1 MPDTARIHQRR
12 LAPWQVGRA
21 LRHIEANLDQR
32 ITIAT
37 LAAQVGLSAAHFSR
51 AFRGSLGMAP
61 YAFVQHRRLE
71 RARDMMLGSSLGL
84 SEIALACGFCDQ
96 PHLTNQFQRQA
107 GISPAAWRRSRR
119 AAAAPSRTGSSAKRP
134 EPRPARGSGHPSG
147 R

>member
-1 MPDTARIHQRR
+1 VPDTARLHQRR

-37 LAAQVGLSAAHFSR
+37 LAALVGLSAAHFSR

-71 RARDMMLGSSLGL
+71 RARDMMLTSSLGL

-119 AAAAPSRTGSSAKRP
+119 ETAAPHAMADASPVQREA
-134 EPRPARGSGHPSG
+134 A
-147 R
+147 